1 MDASVSALIISE
13 YKDMRSY
20 ITFVHKHLYVYLS

>member
-13 YKDMRSY
+13 YKDMHSY
-20 ITFVHKHLYVYLS
+20 IAFVHKNLYVSLR